1 MNPVSEELFN
11 SYDENIV
18 VMGSTGSVGIQ
29 SLDVISKS
37 KSHKVIGLSCYSNAD
52 LIFEQTK
59 EYLPNF
65 VAIEVIDPSHNLFNL
80 CKENNIKLITGNNAS
95 CNIPFDN
102 LDLAIN
108 AIVGTAGLKPTIE
121 LVKNGI
127 DIALS
132 NKESLVLGGHIIMPL
147 AQKNNVNIIPVDSEH
162 SAIFQCLNGENHNEL
177 KKIILTGS
185 GGPFLETPI
194 DKFNTITP
202 DQALKHPNWDMG
214 AKISID
220 SATMMNKALELIEA
234 LWLFNIKLD
243 KIQITIHPQSIVHSM
258 VEFVDGSYKAHLGLP
273 DMKVPIQ
280 YALTFPNRKDSSVGS
295 LDFENLNL
303 DFRKPDL
310 ERYPILSLVEELINL
325 GGNRVAVMSMANDY
339 IVERFLDRKISFN
352 EIFYLIQEVVNEFA
366 SDDLPS
372 LEELFILDK
381 NIELYLNSN

>member
-1 MNPVSEELFN
+1 MK
-11 SYDENIV
+11 NIV

-65 VAIEVIDPSHNLFNL
+65 VAIEVIDSSHNLFNL
-80 CKENNIKLITGNNAS
+80 CKKNNIKLITGNNAS

-121 LVKNGI
+121 LVNNGV

-162 SAIFQCLNGENHNEL
+162 SAIFQCLNGENHKEL

-185 GGPFLETPI
+185 GGPFLKTPI

-339 IVERFLDRKISFN
+339 VVKRFLDRKISFN
-352 EIFYLIQEVVNEFA
+352 EIFYLIQKVVNEFA

>member
-1 MNPVSEELFN
+1 MKNV
-11 SYDENIV
+11 V

-29 SLDVISKS
+29 SLDVISKN

-52 LIFEQTK
+52 LLFEQTK

-65 VAIEVIDPSHNLFNL
+65 VAIEVIDSSHNLFNL
-80 CKENNIKLITGNNAS
+80 CKKNNIKLITGNNAS

-121 LVKNGI
+121 LVNNGV

-162 SAIFQCLNGENHNEL
+162 SAIFQCLNGENHKEL

-185 GGPFLETPI
+185 GGPFLKTPI

-243 KIQITIHPQSIVHSM
+243 KIQIIIHPQSIVHSM

-339 IVERFLDRKISFN
+339 VVKRFLDRKISFN
-352 EIFYLIQEVVNEFA
+352 EIFYLIQKVVNEFA

-372 LEELFILDK
+372 QEELFILDK

>member
-1 MNPVSEELFN
+1 MK
-11 SYDENIV
+11 NIV

-52 LIFEQTK
+52 LLFEQTK

-65 VAIEVIDPSHNLFNL
+65 VAIEVIDSSHNLFNL
-80 CKENNIKLITGNNAS
+80 CKKNNIKLITGNNAS

-121 LVKNGI
+121 LVNNRI

-162 SAIFQCLNGENHNEL
+162 SAIFQCLNGENHKEL

-185 GGPFLETPI
+185 GGPFLKTPI

-214 AKISID
+214 AKISVD

-280 YALTFPNRKDSSVGS
+280 YALTFPNRTDSSVGS

-303 DFRKPDL
+303 DFIKPDL

-339 IVERFLDRKISFN
+339 VVKRFLDRKISFN
-352 EIFYLIQEVVNEFA
+352 EIFYLIQKVVNEFA

>member
-1 MNPVSEELFN
+1 MK
-11 SYDENIV
+11 NIV

-52 LIFEQTK
+52 LLFEQTK

-65 VAIEVIDPSHNLFNL
+65 VAIEVIDSSHNLFNL

-121 LVKNGI
+121 LVNNRI

-162 SAIFQCLNGENHNEL
+162 SAIFQCLNGENHKEL

-280 YALTFPNRKDSSVGS
+280 YALTFPNRTDSSVGS

-339 IVERFLDRKISFN
+339 IVKRFLDRKISFN

-381 NIELYLNSN
+381 NIQLYLNSN

>member
-1 MNPVSEELFN
+1 MK
-11 SYDENIV
+11 NIV

-29 SLDVISKS
+29 SLDVISKN

-52 LIFEQTK
+52 LLFEQTK

-65 VAIEVIDPSHNLFNL
+65 VAIEVIDSSHNLFNL
-80 CKENNIKLITGNNAS
+80 CKKNNIKLITGNNAS

-108 AIVGTAGLKPTIE
+108 AIVGTAGLKPTLE
-121 LVKNGI
+121 LVNNGV

-162 SAIFQCLNGENHNEL
+162 SAIFQCLNGENHKEL

-185 GGPFLETPI
+185 GGPFLKTPI

-214 AKISID
+214 AKISVD

-303 DFRKPDL
+303 DFIKPDL

-339 IVERFLDRKISFN
+339 VVKRFLDRKISFN
-352 EIFYLIQEVVNEFA
+352 EIFYLIQKVVNEFA

>member
-1 MNPVSEELFN
+1 MK
-11 SYDENIV
+11 NIV
-18 VMGSTGSVGIQ
+18 VMGSTGSIGIQ
-29 SLDVISKS
+29 SLDVISKDNS
-37 KSHKVIGLSCYSNAD
+37 YNVVGLTCHSNAN
-52 LIFEQTK
+52 LLFEQAK
-59 EYLPNF
+59 KHSPDF
-65 VAIEVIDPSHNLFNL
+65 VAIDFIDSSHDLFNL
-80 CKENNIKLITGNNAS
+80 CKENNIELITGSKAS
-95 CNIPFDN
+95 SNIPFKN

-108 AIVGTAGLKPTIE
+108 AIVGTAGLRPTIE
-121 LVKNGI
+121 LIKNGV

-147 AQKNNVNIIPVDSEH
+147 AHKKNVNIIPVDSEH
-162 SAIFQCLNGENHNEL
+162 SAIFQCLNGENHKEL

-194 DKFNTITP
+194 HEFDSITP
-202 DQALKHPNWDMG
+202 EQALKHPNWDMG

-280 YALTFPNRKDSSVGS
+280 YALTFPERKDSSVGS

-303 DFRKPDL
+303 DFKKPDL

-325 GGNRVAVMSMANDY
+325 GGNRLAVMSMANDY
-339 IVERFLDRKISFN
+339 VVQKFLDQKISFN
-352 EIFYLIQEVVNEFA
+352 EIFFLIKEVVDKFA

-381 NIELYLNSN
+381 NIQLYLNPN

>member
-1 MNPVSEELFN
+1 MK
-11 SYDENIV
+11 NIV
-18 VMGSTGSVGIQ
+18 VMGSTGSIGIQ
-29 SLDVISKS
+29 SLDVISKHN
-37 KSHKVIGLSCYSNAD
+37 SHKVVGLTCHSNAN
-52 LIFEQTK
+52 LLFEQTK
-59 EYLPNF
+59 KYSPNF
-65 VAIEVIDPSHNLFNL
+65 VAIDIIDSSHNLFNL
-80 CKENNIKLITGNNAS
+80 CKENNIKLITGSGAS
-95 CNIPFDN
+95 SNIPFND

-108 AIVGTAGLKPTIE
+108 AIVGTAGLRPTVE
-121 LVKNGI
+121 LIKNGV

-147 AQKNNVNIIPVDSEH
+147 AHKKDVNIIPIDSEH
-162 SAIFQCLNGENHNEL
+162 SAIFQCLNGENYKEL

-194 DKFNTITP
+194 HEFGSIKP
-202 DQALKHPNWDMG
+202 EQALKHPNWDMG

-280 YALTFPNRKDSSVGS
+280 YALTFPERKDSSVGS

-303 DFRKPDL
+303 DFKKPDL

-325 GGNRVAVMSMANDY
+325 GGNRLAVMSMANDY
-339 IVERFLDRKISFN
+339 VVQKFLDQKISFN
-352 EIFYLIQEVVNEFA
+352 EIFFLIKEVVDKFA

-381 NIELYLNSN
+381 NIQLYLNPN

>member
-1 MNPVSEELFN
+1 MKNV
-11 SYDENIV
+11 V

-29 SLDVISKS
+29 SLDVISKN

-52 LIFEQTK
+52 LLFEQTK

-65 VAIEVIDPSHNLFNL
+65 VAIEVIDSSHNLFNL
-80 CKENNIKLITGNNAS
+80 CKKNNIKLITGNNAS

-108 AIVGTAGLKPTIE
+108 AIVGTAGLKPTLE
-121 LVKNGI
+121 LVNNGV

-162 SAIFQCLNGENHNEL
+162 SAIFQCLNGENHKEL

-185 GGPFLETPI
+185 GGPFLKTPI

-214 AKISID
+214 AKISVD

-303 DFRKPDL
+303 DFIKPDL
-310 ERYPILSLVEELINL
+310 ERYPILSLVEELIDL

-339 IVERFLDRKISFN
+339 VVKRFLDRKISFN
-352 EIFYLIQEVVNEFA
+352 EIFYLIQKVVNEFA

>member
-1 MNPVSEELFN
+1 MK
-11 SYDENIV
+11 NIV
-18 VMGSTGSVGIQ
+18 VMGSTGSIGTQ
-29 SLDVISKS
+29 SLDVISKHN
-37 KSHKVIGLSCYSNAD
+37 SHKVVGLTCHSNAD
-52 LIFEQTK
+52 LLFEQTIR
-59 EYLPNF
+59 YSPNF
-65 VAIEVIDPSHNLFNL
+65 VAIDVIDSSHNLFNL
-80 CKENNIKLITGNNAS
+80 CKENNIELITGSDAS
-95 CNIPFDN
+95 SNIPFKG

-108 AIVGTAGLKPTIE
+108 AIVGTPGLLPTIE

-147 AQKNNVNIIPVDSEH
+147 AYKKNVNIIPVDSEH
-162 SAIFQCLNGENHNEL
+162 SAIFQCLNGENQKEL

-185 GGPFLETPI
+185 GGPFLKKPI
-194 DKFNTITP
+194 HEFDSISPNE
-202 DQALKHPNWDMG
+202 ALNHPNWDMG

-234 LWLFNIKLD
+234 LWLFNIELD

-280 YALTFPNRKDSSVGS
+280 YALTFPERKDTSVES
-295 LDFENLNL
+295 LDFDNLNL
-303 DFRKPDL
+303 DFNKPDL
-310 ERYPILSLVEELINL
+310 ERYPILSLVQELINL

-339 IVERFLDRKISFN
+339 IVQKFLDQKISFN
-352 EIFYLIQEVVNEFA
+352 EIFSLIKEVVDEFA

-381 NIELYLNSN
+381 NIQLYLNPN

>member
-1 MNPVSEELFN
+1 MK
-11 SYDENIV
+11 NIV

-29 SLDVISKS
+29 SLDVISKN

-52 LIFEQTK
+52 LLFEQTK

-65 VAIEVIDPSHNLFNL
+65 VAIEVIDSSHNLFNL
-80 CKENNIKLITGNNAS
+80 CKKNNIKLITGNNAS

-121 LVKNGI
+121 LVNNGV

-162 SAIFQCLNGENHNEL
+162 SAIFQCLNGENHKEL

-303 DFRKPDL
+303 DFIKPDL

-339 IVERFLDRKISFN
+339 VVNRFLDRKISFN
-352 EIFYLIQEVVNEFA
+352 EIFYLIQKVVNEFA

>member
-1 MNPVSEELFN
+1 MK
-11 SYDENIV
+11 NIV

-65 VAIEVIDPSHNLFNL
+65 VAIEVIDSSHNLFNL
-80 CKENNIKLITGNNAS
+80 CKKNNIKLITGNNAS

-121 LVKNGI
+121 LVNNGV

-162 SAIFQCLNGENHNEL
+162 SAIFQCLNGENLKEL

-280 YALTFPNRKDSSVGS
+280 YALTFPNRTNSSVGS

-310 ERYPILSLVEELINL
+310 ERYPILSLVEELINS

-339 IVERFLDRKISFN
+339 VVKRFLDRKISFN

>member
-1 MNPVSEELFN
+1 MKNV
-11 SYDENIV
+11 V

-29 SLDVISKS
+29 SLDVISKN

-52 LIFEQTK
+52 LLFEQTK
-59 EYLPNF
+59 EFLPNF
-65 VAIEVIDPSHNLFNL
+65 VAIEIIDSSHNLFNL
-80 CKENNIKLITGNNAS
+80 CKKNNIKLITGNNAS

-121 LVKNGI
+121 LVNNGV

-162 SAIFQCLNGENHNEL
+162 SAIFQCLNGENHKEL

-202 DQALKHPNWDMG
+202 DQALKHPNWNMG

-258 VEFVDGSYKAHLGLP
+258 VEFIDGSYKAHLGLP

-280 YALTFPNRKDSSVGS
+280 YALTFPNRTNSSVGS

-352 EIFYLIQEVVNEFA
+352 EIFYLIQKVVNEFA

-381 NIELYLNSN
+381 NIQLYLNSN

>member
-1 MNPVSEELFN
+1 MKNV
-11 SYDENIV
+11 V

-29 SLDVISKS
+29 SLDVISKN

-52 LIFEQTK
+52 LLFEQTK

-65 VAIEVIDPSHNLFNL
+65 VAIEVIDSSHNLFNL
-80 CKENNIKLITGNNAS
+80 CKQNNIKLITGNNAS

-121 LVKNGI
+121 LVNNGV

-162 SAIFQCLNGENHNEL
+162 SAIFQCLNGENHKEL

-295 LDFENLNL
+295 LDFENLKL

-339 IVERFLDRKISFN
+339 VVKRFLDRKISFN
-352 EIFYLIQEVVNEFA
+352 EIFYLIQKVVNEFA

>member
-1 MNPVSEELFN
+1 MKNV
-11 SYDENIV
+11 V

-29 SLDVISKS
+29 SLDVISKN

-52 LIFEQTK
+52 LLFEQTK

-121 LVKNGI
+121 LVNNGV

-162 SAIFQCLNGENHNEL
+162 SAIFQCLNGENHKEL

-280 YALTFPNRKDSSVGS
+280 YALTFPNRTDSSVGS

-339 IVERFLDRKISFN
+339 VVKRFLDRKISFN
-352 EIFYLIQEVVNEFA
+352 EIFYLIQKVVNEFA

-381 NIELYLNSN
+381 NIQLYLNSN

>member
-11 SYDENIV
+11 SSDEKCCCN
-18 VMGSTGSVGIQ
+18 GSTGSVGIQ
-29 SLDVISKS
+29 SLDVISKN

-52 LIFEQTK
+52 LLFEQTK

-65 VAIEVIDPSHNLFNL
+65 VAIEVIDSSHNLFNL
-80 CKENNIKLITGNNAS
+80 CKKNNIKLITGNNAS

-108 AIVGTAGLKPTIE
+108 AIVGTAGLKPTLE
-121 LVKNGI
+121 LVNNGV

-162 SAIFQCLNGENHNEL
+162 SAIFQCLNGENHKEL

-185 GGPFLETPI
+185 GGPFLKTPI

-214 AKISID
+214 AKISVD

-243 KIQITIHPQSIVHSM
+243 KIQFTIQHQSIVHSM

-303 DFRKPDL
+303 DFIKPDL

-339 IVERFLDRKISFN
+339 VVKRFLDRKISFN
-352 EIFYLIQEVVNEFA
+352 EIFYLIQKVVNEFA

>member
-1 MNPVSEELFN
+1 MK
-11 SYDENIV
+11 NIV

-29 SLDVISKS
+29 SLDVISES

-80 CKENNIKLITGNNAS
+80 CKENNIELITGNNAS

-162 SAIFQCLNGENHNEL
+162 SAIFQCLNGENLKEL

-381 NIELYLNSN
+381 NIQLYLNSN

>member
-1 MNPVSEELFN
+1 MKNV
-11 SYDENIV
+11 V

-37 KSHKVIGLSCYSNAD
+37 KSHKVIGLSCYSNED

-65 VAIEVIDPSHNLFNL
+65 VAIEVIDSSHNLFNL
-80 CKENNIKLITGNNAS
+80 CKKNNIKLITGNNAS

-121 LVKNGI
+121 LVNNGV

-162 SAIFQCLNGENHNEL
+162 SAIFQCLNGENHKEL

-214 AKISID
+214 VKISID

-280 YALTFPNRKDSSVGS
+280 YALTFPNRTNSSVGS

-339 IVERFLDRKISFN
+339 VVKRFLDRKISFN
-352 EIFYLIQEVVNEFA
+352 EIFYLIQKVVDEFA

-381 NIELYLNSN
+381 NIQLYLNSN

>member
-1 MNPVSEELFN
+1 MK
-11 SYDENIV
+11 NIV

-29 SLDVISKS
+29 SLDVISKN

-52 LIFEQTK
+52 LLFEQTK

-147 AQKNNVNIIPVDSEH
+147 ARKNNVNIIPVDSEH
-162 SAIFQCLNGENHNEL
+162 SAIFQCLNGENLKEL

-280 YALTFPNRKDSSVGS
+280 YALTFPNRTNSSVGS

-381 NIELYLNSN
+381 NIQLYLNSN

>member
-1 MNPVSEELFN
+1 MK
-11 SYDENIV
+11 NIV

-162 SAIFQCLNGENHNEL
+162 SAIFQCLNGENLKEL

-220 SATMMNKALELIEA
+220 SATMMNKALELMEA

-310 ERYPILSLVEELINL
+310 ERYPILSLVEELINS

-339 IVERFLDRKISFN
+339 VVKRFLDRKISFN
-352 EIFYLIQEVVNEFA
+352 EIFYLIQKVVDEFA

>member
-1 MNPVSEELFN
+1 MK
-11 SYDENIV
+11 NIV

-37 KSHKVIGLSCYSNAD
+37 KSHKVIGLSCHSNAD

-65 VAIEVIDPSHNLFNL
+65 VAIEVIDSSHNLFNL

-162 SAIFQCLNGENHNEL
+162 SAIFQCLNGENLKEL

-280 YALTFPNRKDSSVGS
+280 YALTFPNRTNSSVGS

-381 NIELYLNSN
+381 NIQLYLNSN

>member
-1 MNPVSEELFN
+1 MK
-11 SYDENIV
+11 NIV

-65 VAIEVIDPSHNLFNL
+65 VAIEVIDSSHNLFNL

-121 LVKNGI
+121 LVNNGV

-162 SAIFQCLNGENHNEL
+162 SAIFQCLNGENLKEL

-280 YALTFPNRKDSSVGS
+280 YALTFPNRTNSSVGS

-310 ERYPILSLVEELINL
+310 ERYPILSFVEELINL

-381 NIELYLNSN
+381 NIQLYLNSN

>member
-1 MNPVSEELFN
+1 MK
-11 SYDENIV
+11 NIV

-65 VAIEVIDPSHNLFNL
+65 VAIEVIDSSHNLFNL
-80 CKENNIKLITGNNAS
+80 CKENNIELITGNNAS

-121 LVKNGI
+121 LVNNGV

-162 SAIFQCLNGENHNEL
+162 SAIFQCLNGENHKEL

-258 VEFVDGSYKAHLGLP
+258 VEFIDGSYKAHLGLP

-280 YALTFPNRKDSSVGS
+280 YALTFPNRTNSSVGS

-339 IVERFLDRKISFN
+339 VVKRFLDRKISFN
-352 EIFYLIQEVVNEFA
+352 EIFYLIQKVVNEFA

-381 NIELYLNSN
+381 NIQLYLNSN